1 MIHLTLD
8 RDKRPSITDYMAG
21 AVLSYGIVYFWIEL
35 KTFYDPPWVLAYIMY
50 YLASLIP
57 SYLVCKRTGAAELP
71 VAIRSVL
78 ISWALVIVNLW
89 AFTQGNT
96 TSLFALLLVMFL
108 LGGAT
113 SAYIS
118 LRRRLKPAKQ
128 GATGPGEDTNLNQP

>member
-21 AVLSYGIVYFWIEL
+21 AVLAYGIVYFWIEL

-96 TSLFALLLVMFL
+96 TSLFILLLVMFL

-128 GATGPGEDTNLNQP
+128 GATDPGEDTNLNQP

>member
-35 KTFYDPPWVLAYIMY
+35 KTFYGPPWVLAYIMY
-50 YLASLIP
+50 YLAGLVP

-71 VAIRSVL
+71 VAFRSVM
-78 ISWALVIVNLW
+78 ISWALVVFNLW

-96 TSLFALLLVMFL
+96 TSFFALLLVMFI

-118 LRRRLKPAKQ
+118 LRRRLSPAKQ
-128 GATGPGEDTNLNQP
+128 SVKGSGEDNTLNQP